1 MKMEDKSSF
10 DDKKYIIS
18 LYVLV
23 NIKKKK
29 TLIVNKSTSYFWKRL
44 DKDVKIN
51 VSYRT
56 EFGFQYTCSFDNEI

>member
-51 VSYRT
+51 VSYQT
-56 EFGFQYTCSFDNEI
+56 ECGFQYTCSFDNEI